1 MPNLSGIISGND
13 SGASECAR
21 GGCADCSEST
31 WSYVVRHEAHP
42 YHVRYDVATGIEL
55 IPPAEGR
62 GLIEFGVVLISRVE
76 FKKIVG

>member
-1 MPNLSGIISGND
+1 MSVTMSQQMMIVLLLFLQKQNL
-13 SGASECAR
+13 
-21 GGCADCSEST
+21 
-31 WSYVVRHEAHP
+31 
-42 YHVRYDVATGIEL
+42 GIEL

>member
-1 MPNLSGIISGND
+1 MRRIRTMSVTMSQQMMIVLLLFLQKQNL
-13 SGASECAR
+13 
-21 GGCADCSEST
+21 
-31 WSYVVRHEAHP
+31 
-42 YHVRYDVATGIEL
+42 GIEL